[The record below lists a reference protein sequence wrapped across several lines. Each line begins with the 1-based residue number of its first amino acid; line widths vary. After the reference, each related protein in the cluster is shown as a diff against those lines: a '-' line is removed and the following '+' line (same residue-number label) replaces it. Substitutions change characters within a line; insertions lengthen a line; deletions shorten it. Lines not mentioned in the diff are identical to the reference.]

1 MKQPICNRG
10 GNLNLIQKGPSVHLL
25 CYGCYLQ
32 APLKISDSELF
43 VSLQSLGSETT
54 AKWLAIYAKECGAG
68 VDAEGVQQLIEQ
80 GKDANSCIAIV
91 IALDEWKGPQA
102 AEASVLD
109 RLQRLRALV
118 SWATGNHV
126 EPFGYV
132 TLGPEKTESF
142 FRLLPPNNRR
152 RTRLGFGNT
161 GEDFLSSITSI
172 LKRADWDEHFSFV
185 LSIVHDASHERN
197 VRFQIA
203 RYFSCLEA
211 LAYKIKRGQGA
222 RDAVRQLLGLEKGR
236 TGQVCAGG
244 RKYDYDVV
252 LGAGILRDLL
262 FHGVPLDFSKAKPEE
277 KDTFDLILAHPETLA
292 SDLRSLVEIE
302 IMRWSNGTSNGQTD
316 DNA

>member
-1 MKQPICNRG
+1 MKNF
-10 GNLNLIQKGPSVHLL
+10 IQKRPSVHLL

-32 APLKISDSELF
+32 APIKMSDSEAF
-43 VSLQSLGSETT
+43 IPLQPLGFEEP

-68 VDAEGVQQLIEQ
+68 VDTAGVEQLVGQ
-80 GKDANSCIAIV
+80 GKDANPCVAIV
-91 IALDEWKGPQA
+91 IALPHWSSPEA
-102 AEASVLD
+102 AEGAVQN
-109 RLQRLRALV
+109 RLERLRSLL

-132 TLGPEKTESF
+132 TLGPEKSESY
-142 FRLLPPNNRR
+142 FRLLPPDNTR

-161 GEDFLSSITSI
+161 GQDFIQSITSI
-172 LKRADWDEHFSFV
+172 LKRADRDEHFAFV
-185 LSIVHDASHERN
+185 LSMVHDANHEKN

-211 LAYKIKRGQGA
+211 LAYRIKKGQGA

-236 TGQVCAGG
+236 TGQASIGG

-252 LGAGILRDLL
+252 LGAGILRDFL

-277 KDTFDLILAHPETLA
+277 KDTFDLISKHPKTVS
-292 SDLRSLVEIE
+292 SDLRSRVELE
-302 IMRWSNGTSNGQTD
+302 IMRWSNGASKGQSE
-316 DNA
+316 NEAS